1 VTGMLRWLLN
11 LPFLLLWNT
20 AYGAVRMLMLMRRW
34 ASPAALLLILLVV
47 PLLGFSVPRLD
58 RAASWLMVGA
68 ALLIAFVAGQ
78 MSRRK

>member
-11 LPFLLLWNT
+11 LPFMLLWNT

-34 ASPAALLLILLVV
+34 ASPAVLLIVLLVV
-47 PLLGFSVPRLD
+47 PLLGISVPRLD
-58 RAASWLMVGA
+58 RAASWIMVAA

-78 MSRRK
+78 MSRKR